1 MSRYISNTEQYVPLP
16 PKEMNIQYQSF
27 STKFNITHPIKG
39 QSSPYSQC
47 VFIMQSFKYFTLD
60 IVIHS
65 TNHLLTSY

>member
-1 MSRYISNTEQYVPLP
+1 VAEEECGSAVVNEMATEPYFVDFLREP
-16 PKEMNIQYQSF
+16 PEPTGIY
-27 STKFNITHPIKG
+27 TC

-65 TNHLLTSY
+65 TNHLLTSF